1 MNTSDK
7 AANAA
12 QAARDSLR
20 EHSFFEPIDL
30 TIFQADNAPG
40 DDGRSRLPTSET
52 LIISLLVN
60 SSVAAKRKV
69 FGHRDPILCV
79 CNRAQ
84 PITTTIWLDDSGHMR
99 VYIKDGRQRAGES
112 SQRGKEN
119 PGAIEAIN
127 LRVKQLVAQ
136 ACELA
141 EKDTDL
147 AKDGHKLKV
156 RLRGKAKELR
166 ATDPAWAW
174 AKADLLPLYIGG
186 KLGDSSSTLDAAGL
200 IDWTPCDKSERPA
213 AIPYIAWVSHE
224 PEDSNPATGATQLA
238 SLGLKAAQVAT
249 PPTKE
254 AHQLASLCRPVC
266 PQRVEDESEADYE
279 TRIAPGAPYGQGLP
293 VTVVAEMMGITVN
306 TVQDRIHL
314 LSLEPEVQAAV
325 DAHVLGQPGLSLRQ
339 VRDGGFYLAGSG
351 GRNGGRAPKSREEQL
366 KLLELLMGK
375 RGLGPVDDG
384 GAGSGGGSDGGS
396 EGGGSRGESTPRNV
410 SIEDSA
416 GDRHAA
422 SEPRA
427 QVGPDAPAVQKP
439 ARVDGEFFRAMR
451 DRVQVLIDEIPVAAD
466 GTIKTDA
473 GRGLFMQ
480 LEAVYHTLALLGG
493 DVTAFASD
501 SKNLA
506 VNDFRKKCGDALR
519 SAMGNLGLTVKTG
532 VGLVST
538 GVPVLAA
545 EKRVPSEIEVTPREA
560 VAAGVVAV
568 RTVVKPASPFGSKAS
583 ESVDVT
589 HSTVTDPAP
598 KADVA
603 TAKTM
608 LANARETRK
617 PRAVSTKPVKAAR
630 RGPQTAK
637 KTKKPAKKANKA
649 KVKA

>member
-1 MNTSDK
+1 LNTSDK
-7 AANAA
+7 AANVA
-12 QAARDSLR
+12 QASRDMLR
-20 EHSFFEPIDL
+20 AHSFFEPIDL
-30 TIFQADNAPG
+30 SIYQSDNGPG

-84 PITTTIWLDDSGHMR
+84 PITTTIWPNASGQMR
-99 VYIKDGRQRAGES
+99 VYIEDGRQRAGES

-127 LRVKQLVAQ
+127 LRVAQLVAQ

-141 EKDTDL
+141 EKDAEL
-147 AKDGHKLKV
+147 AKDGHKLKI

-166 ATDPAWAW
+166 ATDSAWAW
-174 AKADLLPLYIGG
+174 ATGDLLPLYIGG

-200 IDWTPCDKSERPA
+200 IDWTPCEKGDRPT
-213 AIPYIAWVSHE
+213 AIPYVAWVSHE
-224 PEDSNPATGATQLA
+224 PEDRNPATGATQLA

-249 PPTKE
+249 PPTQE
-254 AHQLASLCRPVC
+254 ARQLASLCRPLQ
-266 PQRVEDESEADYE
+266 PARVEGESDGDYA

-293 VTVVAEMMGITVN
+293 VTVVAMMMGITVN

-351 GRNGGRAPKSREEQL
+351 GRNGGRVPKSREEQL

-375 RGLGPVDDG
+375 RGLGPVDDD
-384 GAGSGGGSDGGS
+384 GAGSDGESSGSS
-396 EGGGSRGESTPRNV
+396 SSRGESTPRNV

-473 GRGLFMQ
+473 GRAQFMQ
-480 LEAVYHTLALLGG
+480 LEAVYHLLALFGG
-493 DVTAFASD
+493 DATAFVSD

-506 VNDFRKKCGDALR
+506 VNDFRKSCGDALR
-519 SAMGNLGLTVKTG
+519 SALGNLGLTVKTG
-532 VGLVST
+532 VGLVSA
-538 GVPVLAA
+538 GVAVLPA
-545 EKRVPSEIEVTPREA
+545 EKRAPAGIEVTPRE
-560 VAAGVVAV
+560 GVTRGEAYLASVGV
-568 RTVVKPASPFGSKAS
+568 KPTDKIVFVDKPASPFGDKPS
-583 ESVDVT
+583 EETTPTPEPVAT
-589 HSTVTDPAP
+589 PAP
-598 KADVA
+598 APA
-603 TAKTM
+603 PA
-608 LANARETRK
+608 RK

-637 KTKKPAKKANKA
+637 KAKKPATKKSKAAKA
-649 KVKA
+649 KA

>member
-12 QAARDSLR
+12 QASRDMLR
-20 EHSFFEPIDL
+20 AHSFFEPIDL
-30 TIFQADNAPG
+30 SIYQSDNGPG

-84 PITTTIWLDDSGHMR
+84 PITTTIWPNASGQMR
-99 VYIKDGRQRAGES
+99 IYIEDGRQRAGES

-127 LRVKQLVAQ
+127 LRVAQLVTQ

-141 EKDTDL
+141 EKDAEL
-147 AKDGHKLKV
+147 AKDGHKLKI

-174 AKADLLPLYIGG
+174 ATGDLLPLYIGG

-200 IDWTPCDKSERPA
+200 IDWTPCEKGDRPT
-213 AIPYIAWVSHE
+213 AIPYVAWVSHE
-224 PEDSNPATGATQLA
+224 PEDRNPATGATQLA

-249 PPTKE
+249 PPTQE
-254 AHQLASLCRPVC
+254 ARQLASLCRPLQ
-266 PQRVEDESEADYE
+266 PARVEGESDGDYAA
-279 TRIAPGAPYGQGLP
+279 RIAPGAPYGQGLP
-293 VTVVAEMMGITVN
+293 VTVVAMMMGITVN

-351 GRNGGRAPKSREEQL
+351 GRNGGRVPKSREEQL

-375 RGLGPVDDG
+375 RGLGPVDDS
-384 GAGSGGGSDGGS
+384 GAGSDGGTGGS
-396 EGGGSRGESTPRNV
+396 EGGSRGESAPRNV

-427 QVGPDAPAVQKP
+427 QVGPDAPAVQKL

-451 DRVQVLIDEIPVAAD
+451 DRVQVLIDEIPVATD

-473 GRGLFMQ
+473 GRAQFMQ
-480 LEAVYHTLALLGG
+480 LEAVYHLLAMFGG
-493 DVTAFASD
+493 DATAFVSD
-501 SKNLA
+501 SKNIA
-506 VNDFRKKCGDALR
+506 VNDFRKSCGDALR
-519 SAMGNLGLTVKTG
+519 SALGNLGLIVKTG
-532 VGLVST
+532 VGLVSA
-538 GVPVLAA
+538 GVAVLPA
-545 EKRVPSEIEVTPREA
+545 EKRASAEIEVTPREA

-568 RTVVKPASPFGSKAS
+568 RTVVKPASPFGSKPS
-583 ESVDVT
+583 EETAPAQSKSIDVT
-589 HSTVTDPAP
+589 RSVEADAAASTPIPA
-598 KADVA
+598 
-603 TAKTM
+603 
-608 LANARETRK
+608 RK
-617 PRAVSTKPVKAAR
+617 SRAVSTKPVKAAR

-637 KTKKPAKKANKA
+637 KTKKPAAKKSKAAKA
-649 KVKA
+649 KA

>member
-7 AANAA
+7 A

-20 EHSFFEPIDL
+20 EHNFFEPIDL
-30 TIFQADNAPG
+30 SIYQSDNGPG

-84 PITTTIWLDDSGHMR
+84 PITTTIWPDASGHMR
-99 VYIKDGRQRAGES
+99 VYIEDGRQRAGES

-127 LRVKQLVAQ
+127 LRVAQLVAQ
-136 ACELA
+136 ACALA
-141 EKDTDL
+141 EKDAEL
-147 AKDGHKLKV
+147 AKDGHKLKI

-174 AKADLLPLYIGG
+174 ATGDLLPLYIGG

-200 IDWTPCDKSERPA
+200 IDWTPCEKGDRPT
-213 AIPYIAWVSHE
+213 AIPYVAWVSHE
-224 PEDSNPATGATQLA
+224 PEDRNPATGATQLA
-238 SLGLKAAQVAT
+238 SLGLKAAQVVT
-249 PPTKE
+249 PPTQE
-254 AHQLASLCRPVC
+254 ARQLASLCRPLQ
-266 PQRVEDESEADYE
+266 PARVEAESDGDYAA
-279 TRIAPGAPYGQGLP
+279 RIAPGAPYGQGLP
-293 VTVVAEMMGITVN
+293 VTVVAMMMGITVN

-314 LSLEPEVQAAV
+314 LSLESEVQAAV

-351 GRNGGRAPKSREEQL
+351 GRNGGRVPKSREEQL

-375 RGLGPVDDG
+375 RGLGAVDDR
-384 GAGSGGGSDGGS
+384 GAGSDGSGGS
-396 EGGGSRGESTPRNV
+396 EGGSRGESTPRNV

-451 DRVQVLIDEIPVAAD
+451 DRVQVLIDEIPIAAD

-473 GRGLFMQ
+473 GRAQFMQ
-480 LEAVYHTLALLGG
+480 LEAVYHLLAMFGG
-493 DVTAFASD
+493 DATAFVSD

-506 VNDFRKKCGDALR
+506 VNDFRKSCGDALR
-519 SAMGNLGLTVKTG
+519 SALGNLGLTVKTG
-532 VGLVST
+532 VGLVSA
-538 GVPVLAA
+538 GVAVLPA
-545 EKRVPSEIEVTPREA
+545 EKRTPAEIEVTPREA
-560 VAAGVVAV
+560 VAVPAA
-568 RTVVKPASPFGSKAS
+568 KPSSPFGDKPS
-583 ESVDVT
+583 EEDAPEPVAT
-589 HSTVTDPAP
+589 PAP
-598 KADVA
+598 AP
-603 TAKTM
+603 
-608 LANARETRK
+608 ART

-637 KTKKPAKKANKA
+637 KAKKPAGKKSKTTKTKA
-649 KVKA
+649 

>member
-7 AANAA
+7 
-12 QAARDSLR
+12 AARDSLR
-20 EHSFFEPIDL
+20 EHNFFEPIDL
-30 TIFQADNAPG
+30 SIYQSDNGPG

-60 SSVAAKRKV
+60 SSVAAKRQV

-84 PITTTIWLDDSGHMR
+84 PITTTIWPDASGHMR
-99 VYIKDGRQRAGES
+99 VYIEDGRQRAGES

-127 LRVKQLVAQ
+127 LRVVQLVAQ

-141 EKDTDL
+141 EKDAEL
-147 AKDGHKLKV
+147 AKDGHKLKI

-174 AKADLLPLYIGG
+174 ATGDLLPLYIGG

-200 IDWTPCDKSERPA
+200 IDWTPCEKGDRPI
-213 AIPYIAWVSHE
+213 AIPYVAWVSHE
-224 PEDSNPATGATQLA
+224 PEDRNPATGATQLA

-249 PPTKE
+249 PPTQE
-254 AHQLASLCRPVC
+254 ARQLASLCRPLQ
-266 PQRVEDESEADYE
+266 PARVEGESDGDYAA
-279 TRIAPGAPYGQGLP
+279 RIAPGAPYGQGLP
-293 VTVVAEMMGITVN
+293 VTVVAMMMGITVN

-314 LSLEPEVQAAV
+314 LSLAPEVQAAV

-351 GRNGGRAPKSREEQL
+351 GRNGGRVPKSREEQL

-375 RGLGPVDDG
+375 RGLGAVDDG
-384 GAGSGGGSDGGS
+384 GTGSDGGTGAS
-396 EGGGSRGESTPRNV
+396 EGSRGESTPRNV

-451 DRVQVLIDEIPVAAD
+451 DRVQVLIDEIPIATD

-473 GRGLFMQ
+473 GRAQFMQ
-480 LEAVYHTLALLGG
+480 LEAVYHLLAMFGG
-493 DVTAFASD
+493 DATAFIGD

-506 VNDFRKKCGDALR
+506 VNDFRKSCGDALR
-519 SAMGNLGLTVKTG
+519 SALGNLGLTVKTG
-532 VGLVST
+532 VGLVSA
-538 GVPVLAA
+538 GVAVLPA
-545 EKRVPSEIEVTPREA
+545 EKRAPAEIEVTPRKA
-560 VAAGVVAV
+560 AAAPVAAPV
-568 RTVVKPASPFGSKAS
+568 TKPRSPFGDKPS
-583 ESVDVT
+583 EEDAPEPVAT
-589 HSTVTDPAP
+589 PAP
-598 KADVA
+598 APA
-603 TAKTM
+603 
-608 LANARETRK
+608 RK
-617 PRAVSTKPVKAAR
+617 PRVVSTKPVKAAR

-637 KTKKPAKKANKA
+637 KAKKPAGKKSKAAKA
-649 KVKA
+649 KA